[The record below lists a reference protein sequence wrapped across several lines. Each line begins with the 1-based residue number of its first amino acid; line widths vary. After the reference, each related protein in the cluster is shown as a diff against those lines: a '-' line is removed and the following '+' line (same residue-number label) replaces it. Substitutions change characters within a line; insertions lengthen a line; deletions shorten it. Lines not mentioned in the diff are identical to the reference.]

1 MDARNGGRR
10 PEGEGTVIVND
21 EATGS
26 DPSDP
31 SRRSSELSKP
41 SEPSTRSEEED
52 RPLDAEKLLRLASLA
67 GQVLEEARQMDP
79 ADENTARG
87 LAALHGRVTSQ
98 LYEALPNS
106 LVEELKAMD
115 LHQPFADGAT
125 GQEVRLAYAGLI
137 GWLGGLLQGLQAAMQ
152 MATIQQLHQARQT
165 AAIPPPPGTTS
176 ATGQYL

>member
-1 MDARNGGRR
+1 MKG
-10 PEGEGTVIVND
+10 
-21 EATGS
+21 EATGNG
-26 DPSDP
+26 PSDP
-31 SRRSSELSKP
+31 SKGSSEPFSKP
-41 SEPSTRSEEED
+41 SSSGPSEEEEED

-67 GQVLEEARQMDP
+67 GQVLEEARQMDQT
-79 ADENTARG
+79 DESTARG

-152 MATIQQLHQARQT
+152 MAHMQQIQQVRQT
-165 AAIPPPPGTTS
+165 AAIPPPGPTS

>member
-1 MDARNGGRR
+1 VNG
-10 PEGEGTVIVND
+10 

-26 DPSDP
+26 GPSDP
-31 SRRSSELSKP
+31 SKRSSALFEP
-41 SEPSTRSEEED
+41 SEPSTPPEQED

-67 GQVLEEARQMDP
+67 GQVLEEARQMDA
-79 ADENTARG
+79 ADESTARG

-152 MATIQQLHQARQT
+152 MAHMQQLQQARQT
-165 AAIPPPPGTTS
+165 AAIPPPGPTS